1 MDGKTNTAFNTTQ
14 YLRSEGEGRKIVT
27 LKAKQIFFSQGG
39 MADAVFY
46 LQSGRAKL
54 TVVSKKGKEATVT
67 LLAAGDFVGEESL
80 AGTAHLRIA
89 TARAI
94 TACIVL
100 RIESGEMHRVLHQ
113 EHAFSD
119 FFMKFMLARGIRT
132 QADLIDQLFNSSE

>member
-67 LLAAGDFVGEESL
+67 LLAAGDFMGEESL
-80 AGTAHLRIA
+80 TEKGVVRSA
-89 TARAI
+89 TACALVAWVGLKI
-94 TACIVL
+94 
-100 RIESGEMHRVLHQ
+100 
-113 EHAFSD
+113 
-119 FFMKFMLARGIRT
+119 ARE
-132 QADLIDQLFNSSE
+132 Q